1 MGSVTSSSLDSVTW
15 FVLVVLNIT
24 VTAILEP
31 VERYPIEFRKTKTK
45 VISLVNHKRH
55 NSKQIHVTG
64 AKRGKMSGR
73 KARLV
78 LGFIG

>member
-1 MGSVTSSSLDSVTW
+1 MDSVTSSSLDSVNC
-15 FVLVVLNIT
+15 FILVVLNIT

-55 NSKQIHVTG
+55 NSKQIKVTG
-64 AKRGKMSGR
+64 AKRGKTSGR
-73 KARLV
+73 KSRLV